1 MAHGT
6 PDWGIN
12 INQAVYSLREDLA
25 ELAARLSSPVTY
37 DRGGVVVFM
46 EDFSHGLD
54 RWTTGIGGDGDTID
68 LSTAHTLSG
77 PFSARLVA
85 GSAVTPLAEIAYE
98 LPKQVPSGMGG
109 EIAFA
114 IDSETSIIELELCQY
129 DGTGSLHGTVR
140 YSPVDKT
147 LAYRPAAGA
156 YVPIATGVQLLTE
169 AHVFHRMKL
178 VVDLAAEEY
187 VKVLLDDTAHSL
199 AGIPLRTTGLGLAE
213 RFDILIWN
221 RGIVGQTCAVYAD
234 RVIVTQNEP
243 V

>member
-12 INQAVYSLREDLA
+12 IDQTVYSLREDLA
-25 ELAARLSSPVTY
+25 ELAARLGSPVTY

-46 EDFSHGLD
+46 EDFTHGLS
-54 RWTTGIGGDGDTID
+54 RWTTGIGGVGDTID
-68 LSTAHTLSG
+68 LSTAHTLAG

-85 GSAVTPLAEIAYE
+85 GSAVTPLAEIASE

-114 IDSETSIIELELCQY
+114 IDSETSIIELELGQY
-129 DGTGSLHGTVR
+129 DGTDALIGTVR
-140 YSPVDKT
+140 YSPVDDT
-147 LAYRPAAGA
+147 LAYRPAVGA
-156 YVPIATGVQLLTE
+156 YVPIAAGLQLLTE
-169 AHVFHRMKL
+169 AHVFHTMKL
-178 VVDLAAEEY
+178 VVDLAAAEY
-187 VKVLLDDTAHSL
+187 VKVLLDDKAYSL
-199 AGIPLRTTGLGLAE
+199 AGIPLRKPSPGLAE

-221 RGIVGQTCAVYAD
+221 RGIVGETDVVYVD